1 MYIEIERRTA
11 IVREFGAA
19 QCGRRS
25 REGHVKAGLDVRY
38 PFDLVEC
45 GNPDAPP
52 IAKNLF
58 SDARSASAA
67 AIRGDKPKT
76 FQRLSQSRHAT
87 LAGTAPL

>member
-38 PFDLVEC
+38 PFDVVEC

-58 SDARSASAA
+58 SDARSVQFRELVAMARATGCSHAA
-67 AIRGDKPKT
+67 GRPVHRDP
-76 FQRLSQSRHAT
+76 R
-87 LAGTAPL
+87 